1 MGFRRKTRGLLRYLY
16 ITIQYDTQKAAISAP
31 YNVPLALQS
40 LSQPL
45 STNNLE
51 TSSCEWSCSAS
62 SPIRQENLSGNI
74 SFLDSSL
81 IVQLYARN
89 TSVEAF
95 DFLIIHLYA
104 RNTSVETF
112 HFLTNRNKCATLMR
126 EVQTI
131 LFETNVMGQ
140 LWLSRTWRT
149 EHSEAENFF
158 DLHFGAFTTRLTSK
172 PWKPDRHKGNERPD
186 Q

>member
-1 MGFRRKTRGLLRYLY
+1 MSIGIRRKTVIIKISLY
-16 ITIQYDTQKAAISAP
+16 YNAYDTQEAAISAP
-31 YNVPLALQS
+31 YNMPLALQS
-40 LSQPL
+40 LSEPRL
-45 STNNLE
+45 TNNLE
-51 TSSCEWSCSAS
+51 TSSCKWSFSACL
-62 SPIRQENLSGNI
+62 PIRQEYLSGNI

-104 RNTSVETF
+104 KNTSVETF

-140 LWLSRTWRT
+140 LWLSRTWLT
-149 EHSEAENFF
+149 EHSEAEIFF
-158 DLHFGAFTTRLTSK
+158 DLHFGAFTTCLQT
-172 PWKPDRHKGNERPD
+172 W
-186 Q
+186 

>member
-74 SFLDSSL
+74 SFLDKPKQMCNLDERSTDNSF
-81 IVQLYARN
+81 R
-89 TSVEAF
+89 
-95 DFLIIHLYA
+95 D
-104 RNTSVETF
+104 
-112 HFLTNRNKCATLMR
+112 KCYGATLALQNLANWTFRSRDFFWFTFRCFHDLSANLIDTKEIRHITIAR
-126 EVQTI
+126 E
-131 LFETNVMGQ
+131 
-140 LWLSRTWRT
+140 W
-149 EHSEAENFF
+149 
-158 DLHFGAFTTRLTSK
+158 
-172 PWKPDRHKGNERPD
+172 
-186 Q
+186 